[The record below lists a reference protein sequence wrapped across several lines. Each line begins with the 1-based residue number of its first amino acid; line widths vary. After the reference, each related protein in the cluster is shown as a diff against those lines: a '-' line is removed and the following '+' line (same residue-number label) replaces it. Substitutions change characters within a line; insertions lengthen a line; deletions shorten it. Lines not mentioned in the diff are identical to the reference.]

1 MRNAVL
7 LVRRRRKTCGLT
19 PRSSGAP
26 TAGHQARSGGTRY
39 IFANPGLA
47 SYRCRP
53 LSSNV
58 RPHKMSIAV
67 PLAKKLQSF
76 AGLELSAV
84 SFDWDTVQLRFVG
97 EYNVSVRIGKTFQL
111 QNASGQASN
120 DIVPGGGGN
129 PQVAGDLASLV
140 KARLQAI
147 TYKSNELAL
156 LFAGGQYVRVP
167 LANEDFDPVEISCSH
182 HLSPGE
188 LEWHT
193 VVTAVMA
200 AQ

>member
-1 MRNAVL
+1 
-7 LVRRRRKTCGLT
+7 
-19 PRSSGAP
+19 
-26 TAGHQARSGGTRY
+26 
-39 IFANPGLA
+39 
-47 SYRCRP
+47 
-53 LSSNV
+53 
-58 RPHKMSIAV
+58 MSIAV

-182 HLSPGE
+182 HLSPSE